1 MQSVDPGILS
11 KSVCFSFTPSQRAKD
26 LLFYPTWCGHYF
38 CTDNY
43 YMKRDSYPPL
53 LIVYIRRG
61 RFRVEYRGEFR
72 VAEAGDVLLI
82 DCVEPHYYHA
92 EDGLEFVYMHFDG
105 SNSHELCRSITDQQD
120 WLIRCENNTLIGNLL
135 YDMVQ
140 FYNSNSVETDMQ
152 SSARIYRIFD
162 LLLAPSAQEM
172 SADDPIEQAI
182 QYIRTNIGK
191 AISVEDLASS
201 VCLSTSYFAHMF
213 KRRTGF
219 SPADYVINS
228 RIERAKVLLVRTQ
241 KPIGEIAEEVGYATS
256 GSLINLFVKKVGSS
270 PKQYRSEHLSGALR
284 RRRST
289 VAYRRQIG
297 KLGSAHAQQRL
308 TLPGFHRERN
318 LMKQP
323 IFTPGKGITS
333 IF

>member
-1 MQSVDPGILS
+1 
-11 KSVCFSFTPSQRAKD
+11 
-26 LLFYPTWCGHYF
+26 
-38 CTDNY
+38 
-43 YMKRDSYPPL
+43 MKRDSYPPL

-270 PKQYRSEHLSGALR
+270 PKQYRSEHLSQAL
-284 RRRST
+284 
-289 VAYRRQIG
+289 
-297 KLGSAHAQQRL
+297 SAADGRPSR
-308 TLPGFHRERN
+308 TADR
-318 LMKQP
+318 
-323 IFTPGKGITS
+323 
-333 IF
+333 

>member
-256 GSLINLFVKKVGSS
+256 GSLINLFVKKVDSS
-270 PKQYRSEHLSGALR
+270 PKQYRSEHLSQAL
-284 RRRST
+284 
-289 VAYRRQIG
+289 
-297 KLGSAHAQQRL
+297 SAADGRPSR
-308 TLPGFHRERN
+308 TTDR
-318 LMKQP
+318 
-323 IFTPGKGITS
+323 
-333 IF
+333 

>member
-11 KSVCFSFTPSQRAKD
+11 QSVCFPLTPSQTARE
-26 LLFYPTWCGHYF
+26 LLFYPTWCGHYY

-43 YMKRDSYPPL
+43 FMKRDSYPPL
-53 LIVYIRRG
+53 LIVYVRKG

-105 SNSHELCRSITDQQD
+105 SNSHELCRAITDQQG
-120 WLIRCENNTLIGNLL
+120 WLIRCDNNSLIGNLL
-135 YDMVQ
+135 YNMVQ
-140 FYNSNSVETDMQ
+140 FYNNSGVETAMQ
-152 SSARIYRIFD
+152 SSARIYRMFD

-182 QYIRTNIGK
+182 QYIRANIGK
-191 AISVEDLASS
+191 AISVEELASS
-201 VCLSTSYFAHMF
+201 VCLSVSYFAHMF

-241 KPIGEIAEEVGYATS
+241 KPIGEIAEEVGYAAS
-256 GSLINLFVKKVGSS
+256 GSLINLFVKKVGIS
-270 PKQYRSEHLSGALR
+270 PRQYRIQHLSQAL
-284 RRRST
+284 
-289 VAYRRQIG
+289 
-297 KLGSAHAQQRL
+297 
-308 TLPGFHRERN
+308 
-318 LMKQP
+318 
-323 IFTPGKGITS
+323 TPADV
-333 IF
+333 